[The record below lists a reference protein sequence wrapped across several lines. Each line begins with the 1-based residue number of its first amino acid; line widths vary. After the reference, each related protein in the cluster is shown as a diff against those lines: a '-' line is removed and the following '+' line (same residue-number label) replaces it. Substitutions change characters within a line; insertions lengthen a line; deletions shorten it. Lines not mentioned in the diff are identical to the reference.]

1 MRGGGGEERGGERER
16 EREREGSCS
25 CEAFVSR
32 PVTRARRIGEGRLAA
47 RERAATMEGRVAA
60 GRVATSDQ

>member
-1 MRGGGGEERGGERER
+1 MIESSWERGKEEEEKG
-16 EREREGSCS
+16 GSCS
-25 CEAFVSR
+25 FEAFVSR

-47 RERAATMEGRVAA
+47 RERAATMVGGAVRVA